1 MSQNKHI
8 KKLKQMARREM
19 RKDVSELMTEFKGEL
34 FNNPPINKKPK
45 WIPTKIWRRIVTMV
59 VNKEFFEKWYG
70 VKF

>member
-1 MSQNKHI
+1 MSTNRQI

-19 RKDVSELMTEFKGEL
+19 RKDVSELMTEFKAEL
-34 FNNPPINKKPK
+34 FNNPPIRLKPK
-45 WIPTKIWRRIVTMV
+45 WIPTKIWRKIVTRV